1 MEFTTDEG
9 SRIVVADVDEGSGSR
24 LVSRGDE
31 PALAARTFEASLD
44 GARAAAESALR
55 VFRGGALRPDSVEIE
70 FGVRMS
76 AEAGA
81 VIVKGQAEGH
91 LVVRLTWSPEEPPAP
106 EQHGSASRTAHHR
119 PTATGDPTLTA
130 PPAPSA
136 PPAPAGSAAPPG
148 GPATPAAPAPPAAQ
162 TTPAPSAPSAPP
174 ARPAHP
180 TPPAPEP
187 TPAS

>member
-1 MEFTTDEG
+1 MDDLVEFTTDEG
-9 SRIVVADVDEGSGSR
+9 SRIVVADVDEGTGSR

-91 LVVRLTWSPEEPPAP
+91 LVVRLTWSPEGPPAP
-106 EQHGSASRTAHHR
+106 EGSPTADHHGADAHPDHHR
-119 PTATGDPTLTA
+119 PTATNAPTMPA
-130 PPAPSA
+130 PPAP
-136 PPAPAGSAAPPG
+136 
-148 GPATPAAPAPPAAQ
+148 
-162 TTPAPSAPSAPP
+162 
-174 ARPAHP
+174 P

>member
-1 MEFTTDEG
+1 MDGLVEFTTDDG
-9 SRIVVADVDEGSGSR
+9 ARVVVADVDEGSGSR

-55 VFRGGALRPDSVEIE
+55 VFREGSLRPDSVEIE

-91 LVVRLTWSPEEPPAP
+91 LVVRLSWSP
-106 EQHGSASRTAHHR
+106 G
-119 PTATGDPTLTA
+119 
-130 PPAPSA
+130 
-136 PPAPAGSAAPPG
+136 GSAASADRQAQSNG
-148 GPATPAAPAPPAAQ
+148 ATPPPA
-162 TTPAPSAPSAPP
+162 
-174 ARPAHP
+174 
-180 TPPAPEP
+180 
-187 TPAS
+187 